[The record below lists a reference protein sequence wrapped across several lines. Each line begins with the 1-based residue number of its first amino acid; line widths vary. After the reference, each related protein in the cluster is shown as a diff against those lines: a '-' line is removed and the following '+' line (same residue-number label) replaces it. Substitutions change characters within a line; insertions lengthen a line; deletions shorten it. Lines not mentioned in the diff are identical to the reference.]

1 MCFQI
6 DLSSLKD
13 KTYNIP
19 LKRIN
24 LLWTYDMMSFQK
36 IYSPTQLAN
45 AMKLVR
51 QQNGWTQSELAKK
64 IGIKQATI
72 SNFEN
77 NPDNTTLTTFF
88 KILQSLEL
96 SMTLCDAKNASP
108 ESTEQQ
114 NLEW

>member
-1 MCFQI
+1 M
-6 DLSSLKD
+6 
-13 KTYNIP
+13 
-19 LKRIN
+19 
-24 LLWTYDMMSFQK
+24 LWTYDMMSFQK

-64 IGIKQATI
+64 IGI
-72 SNFEN
+72 
-77 NPDNTTLTTFF
+77 NTSLTTFF

-108 ESTEQQ
+108 EATEQQ
-114 NLEW
+114 DLEW

>member
-1 MCFQI
+1 
-6 DLSSLKD
+6 
-13 KTYNIP
+13 
-19 LKRIN
+19 
-24 LLWTYDMMSFQK
+24 MMSFQK

-88 KILQSLEL
+88 KILQSFRSLAVREYTSAISNWQWGL
-96 SMTLCDAKNASP
+96 THPKAKKRQSIKFIRDIFWR
-108 ESTEQQ
+108 QQ
-114 NLEW
+114 RC